1 MPVLGS
7 LKMIQPMKKKLACLS
22 QSCLCLLESVGE
34 FYRSV
39 LKVAGGWL
47 FCFKV
52 GAAADRQ
59 PLLKGEI
66 LKKQKENHVI
76 WALKPAD

>member
-7 LKMIQPMKKKLACLS
+7 LKMIQPMKRKLAGLS

-52 GAAADRQ
+52 EAAADRQ

-66 LKKQKENHVI
+66 KKKKSHLDFK
-76 WALKPAD
+76 AS